1 MSYDVVLKNG
11 RVIDPASGLD
21 RISDLAIKD
30 GRIAALGES
39 INPADGRQV
48 EDLSG
53 LVVAPG
59 LIDIHVHAY
68 GPLGFLDPDTI
79 GVLSGVTA
87 MVDAGSAG
95 PYNYPELDALL
106 SDQCRTDWFCFL
118 HLPPLGV
125 TGANEKHHKYASSI
139 TSIPL
144 ARMIDWAERDGS
156 HIRGLKIGAFGD
168 IGLEPVQLAK
178 SIARIMKVPLYIHI
192 GDFLNRPKQITTP
205 KVLDLL
211 DSGDMITHI
220 YTSVYGGPFTE
231 SGLAVRE
238 LKAAQERGVVLDVG
252 FGSFNFSYAM
262 ARMGFERGIFPDTIS
277 SDLQNINVMKPARS
291 LCHVMSIFLNM
302 GMGLMDVLDRV
313 TARAARAIGEGARR
327 GRIVSGAA
335 ADLSILKIEDGDY
348 SFSDCDREEMSG
360 SRRIVPVKVWKAGLE
375 IECSP
380 GLAQEKKN
388 WLVEKNDGAIS
399 ETADLDA
406 KDLGF
411 LAEVKEVLA
420 KVSWTAENIH
430 ESIYPIVEDSG
441 MDLRRAVYLVQ
452 KLCLKRPFPQSMAI
466 LLYNLGREKA
476 LANIQSIAGKMSPRT
491 GLQT

>member
-1 MSYDVVLKNG
+1 MRYDTILRNG

-21 RISDLAIKD
+21 RICDLAIKD
-30 GRIAALGES
+30 GKIMALGET
-39 INPADGRQV
+39 INPADGQQV

-95 PYNYPELDALL
+95 PYNYPELEALL
-106 SDQCRTDWFCFL
+106 GGQCGTDWFCFL

-125 TGANEKHHKYASSI
+125 TGANEKHHKYARSI

-144 ARMIDWAERDGS
+144 AQMIDWAEEEGS

-168 IGLEPVQLAK
+168 IGMEPVQLAK
-178 SIARIMKVPLYIHI
+178 FIARILKVPLYIHI
-192 GDFLNRPKQITTP
+192 GDFLNRPKQMTTP

-211 DSGDMITHI
+211 DAGDMATHV

-231 SGLAVRE
+231 SCLAVNE

-252 FGSFNFSYAM
+252 FGSFNFSFAM
-262 ARMGFERGIFPDTIS
+262 ARAGFERGIFPDTIS

-291 LCHVMSIFLNM
+291 LCHVMSIFLNL
-302 GMGLMDVLDRV
+302 GMGLLDVLDRV
-313 TARAARAIGEGARR
+313 TARAPKAIGEGGEQWR
-327 GRIVSGAA
+327 GRIANGGV
-335 ADLSILKIEDGDY
+335 ADLSILKIEEGNY
-348 SFSDCDREEMSG
+348 SFADCDREEIRG
-360 SRRIVPVKVWKAGLE
+360 SQRIVPVKVWKAGFE
-375 IECSP
+375 IECD
-380 GLAQEKKN
+380 LKRAQEKKN
-388 WLVEKNDGAIS
+388 WLVEKNDGSVS
-399 ETADLDA
+399 ETIDLDA
-406 KDLGF
+406 KDRFF
-411 LAEVKEVLA
+411 LIKLKEVLA
-420 KVSWTAENIH
+420 KVSWTGEKIH
-430 ESIYPIVEDSG
+430 ERIYPIVEDSAL
-441 MDLRRAVYLVQ
+441 DLRRAVYLVQ

-476 LANIQSIAGKMSPRT
+476 LANIQNLIGKN
-491 GLQT
+491 

>member
-1 MSYDVVLKNG
+1 MRYDTVLKNG

-21 RISDLAIKD
+21 RICDLAIKD
-30 GRIAALGES
+30 GKIAAWGEA
-39 INPADGRQV
+39 IDPADGRQV

-53 LVVAPG
+53 LMVAPG

-95 PYNYPELDALL
+95 PYNYPELEALL
-106 SDQCRTDWFCFL
+106 GGQCRTDWFCFL

-125 TGANEKHHKYASSI
+125 TGANEKHHKYARSI

-144 ARMIDWAERDGS
+144 AQMIDWAEAEGS
-156 HIRGLKIGAFGD
+156 RIRGLKIGAFGD

-178 SIARIMKVPLYIHI
+178 SIARILKVPLYIHI
-192 GDFLNRPKQITTP
+192 GDFLSRPKQITTP

-220 YTSVYGGPFTE
+220 YTSMFGGPFTE
-231 SGLAVRE
+231 SGLAVEE
-238 LKAAQERGVVLDVG
+238 LQAAQKRGVVLDVG

-302 GMGLMDVLDRV
+302 GMDLIDVLGRV
-313 TARAARAIGEGARR
+313 TARAAKAIGEGESR
-327 GRIVSGAA
+327 GRIAKGGV
-335 ADLSILKIEDGDY
+335 ADLSVLKIEEGDF
-348 SFSDCDREEMSG
+348 SFSDTDREEMKA
-360 SRRIVPVKVWKAGLE
+360 SRRIVPVKVWKAGLA
-375 IECSP
+375 IECNV

-388 WLVEKNDGAIS
+388 WLVEKNDGPVF
-399 ETADLDA
+399 ETVDLDA
-406 KDLGF
+406 QDRCL
-411 LAEVKEVLA
+411 LARLREVLA
-420 KVSWTAENIH
+420 KVSWTGEKIH
-430 ESIYPIVEDSG
+430 ESIYSIVEDSG
-441 MDLRRAVYLVQ
+441 LDLRRAIYLVQ

-466 LLYNLGREKA
+466 LLYNLGREQA
-476 LANIQSIAGKMSPRT
+476 LANIQNLVGKN
-491 GLQT
+491 

>member
-1 MSYDVVLKNG
+1 MRYDTVLKNG
-11 RVIDPASGLD
+11 RVIDPASSLD
-21 RISDLAIKD
+21 RICDVAIKD
-30 GRIAALGES
+30 GKIAAVGEAVD
-39 INPADGRQV
+39 PADGRQV

-53 LVVAPG
+53 LIVAPG

-95 PYNYPELDALL
+95 PYNYPELEALL
-106 SDQCRTDWFCFL
+106 GGQCRTDWFCFL

-125 TGANEKHHKYASSI
+125 TGANEKHHKYARSI

-144 ARMIDWAERDGS
+144 AQMIDWTEAEGS
-156 HIRGLKIGAFGD
+156 RIRGLKIGAFGD

-192 GDFLNRPKQITTP
+192 GDFLSRPKQITTP

-211 DSGDMITHI
+211 DAGDMITHI
-220 YTSVYGGPFTE
+220 YTSVFGGPFTE
-231 SGLAVRE
+231 GGLAVQE
-238 LKAAQERGVVLDVG
+238 LRAAQERGAVLDVG

-277 SDLQNINVMKPARS
+277 SDLQNINVMKPAPA
-291 LCHVMSIFLNM
+291 LCNVMSIFLNM

-313 TARAARAIGEGARR
+313 TRRAAKAIGEGDGKSR
-327 GRIVSGAA
+327 GRIAKGGV
-335 ADLSILKIEDGDY
+335 ADLSVLRIEEGD
-348 SFSDCDREEMSG
+348 FRFFDTDREEMKAD
-360 SRRIVPVKVWKAGLE
+360 RRIVPVKVWKAGLE
-375 IECSP
+375 IECNL

-388 WLVEKNDGAIS
+388 WLVEKNDGPITEAV
-399 ETADLDA
+399 ALDA
-406 KDLGF
+406 RDRRL
-411 LAEVKEVLA
+411 LAKLNEALE
-420 KVSWTAENIH
+420 KVSWTAEKIH
-430 ESIYPIVEDSG
+430 ESIYARVEDSG
-441 MDLRRAVYLVQ
+441 VDLRRAIYLVQ

-466 LLYNLGREKA
+466 LLYNLGRERA
-476 LANIQSIAGKMSPRT
+476 LANIQDLVAKN
-491 GLQT
+491 

>member
-1 MSYDVVLKNG
+1 MSENFMRYDAVLKSG

-21 RISDLAIKD
+21 RVCDLAIQD
-30 GRIAALGES
+30 GKIAAVGET
-39 INPADGRQV
+39 INPADCSRI

-53 LVVAPG
+53 LIVAPG

-68 GPLGFLDPDTI
+68 GPLGFLNPDTI
-79 GVLSGVTA
+79 GVFSGVTA

-95 PYNYPELDALL
+95 PYNYPELEALL
-106 SDQCRTDWFCFL
+106 GEQCQTDWFCFL

-125 TGANEKHHKYASSI
+125 TGANEKHHKYARSI
-139 TSIPL
+139 TTIPL
-144 ARMIDWAERDGS
+144 AQMIDWAEQRGS

-168 IGLEPVQLAK
+168 IGLEPIQLAK
-178 SIARIMKVPLYIHI
+178 AIARILKVPLYIHI

-231 SGLAVRE
+231 SGLAVKE

-262 ARMGFERGIFPDTIS
+262 ARAGFERGIFPDTIS

-302 GMGLMDVLDRV
+302 GMGLIDVLERV
-313 TARAARAIGEGARR
+313 TARAAKAIGEGGEPWR
-327 GRIVSGAA
+327 GRIVNGAV
-335 ADLSILKIEDGDY
+335 ADLSILKIEEGDY
-348 SFSDCDREEMSG
+348 SFSDTDREEMRG
-360 SRRIVPVKVWKAGLE
+360 NRRIVPVKVWKAGVE
-375 IECSP
+375 IECNVE
-380 GLAQEKKN
+380 LAQAKKN
-388 WLVEKNDGAIS
+388 WLVEKNDGSVS
-399 ETADLDA
+399 ETVDLDA
-406 KDLGF
+406 KDRFF
-411 LAEVKEVLA
+411 LAKLKEVVA
-420 KVSWTAENIH
+420 KVSWTGEKIH
-430 ESIYPIVEDSG
+430 ETIYPLVEDSG
-441 MDLRRAVYLVQ
+441 LDLRRAVYLVQ

-466 LLYNLGREKA
+466 LLYNSGRAKVV
-476 LANIQSIAGKMSPRT
+476 ANIENLIGKN
-491 GLQT
+491 